1 LRRHLAPDERKI
13 SGMGK
18 TLTEKELD
26 FQFKYRIMR
35 EKGGEKI
42 VRCFSCA
49 TCSLSCPV
57 RAVDEEFN
65 PRRII
70 RLALLGAK
78 EEVLRSPFI
87 WLCSACYL
95 CSERCPQDVK
105 ITDLM
110 TALRNIAVEEGILPS
125 SLQAQLDLL
134 YKHGR
139 LYEIGEFENKK
150 RSKQLLPALEEKKES
165 VISILELLNLN
176 SLIPEEK

>member
-1 LRRHLAPDERKI
+1 ME
-13 SGMGK
+13 K

-26 FQFKYRIMR
+26 LKFKYRIMQ
-35 EKGGEKI
+35 EEGGERI
-42 VRCFSCA
+42 VRCFSCN
-49 TCSLSCPV
+49 TCTLSCPV
-57 RAVDEEFN
+57 RLVDEEFN

-78 EEVLRSPFI
+78 EEVLHSPFI

-110 TALRNIAVEEGILPS
+110 TALRNIAVKEGIMPP

-134 YKHGR
+134 QQHGR

-150 RSKQLLPALEEKKES
+150 RARQSLPSLEEKR
-165 VISILELLNLN
+165 ELSAQAIELFKANLKV
-176 SLIPEEK
+176 ER

>member
-1 LRRHLAPDERKI
+1 
-13 SGMGK
+13 MGK
-18 TLTEKELD
+18 TLTEKDLD
-26 FQFKYRIMR
+26 LKFKYRIMQ
-35 EKGGEKI
+35 EKGGEMI

-49 TCSLSCPV
+49 TCTLSCPV
-57 RAVDEEFN
+57 RLVDEEFN

-110 TALRNIAVEEGILPS
+110 IALRNIAVKEGILPS

-150 RSKQLLPALEEKKES
+150 RVKQSVPTLEEKRELAAR
-165 VISILELLNLN
+165 VLEFFK
-176 SLIPEEK
+176 LITFPVEK

>member
-1 LRRHLAPDERKI
+1 
-13 SGMGK
+13 MGK
-18 TLTEKELD
+18 TLTEKDLD
-26 FQFKYRIMR
+26 LKFKYRIMK
-35 EKGGEKI
+35 EKGGERI
-42 VRCFSCA
+42 VRCFSCD
-49 TCSLSCPV
+49 TCTLSCPV
-57 RAVDEEFN
+57 RLVDEEFN

-110 TALRNIAVEEGILPS
+110 TTLRNIALKEGVIPS
-125 SLQAQLDLL
+125 SLEAQLDLL
-134 YKHGR
+134 YQHGR

-150 RSKQLLPALEEKKES
+150 RLKQSLPALEEKRELTAR
-165 VISILELLNLN
+165 VLELFKEIL
-176 SLIPEEK
+176 PVGK